1 MKKVFLSALAIA
13 AMASCS
19 KTELS
24 NTPDG
29 SVEIKAKSTAL
40 SISTKSPYEGT
51 ISSGNPLTAQVLVS
65 KTDGKYTSRYCDG
78 EMTFSDDGT
87 TEASFATPQYY
98 PADGSV
104 LYLCGLYPSDLGGWG
119 TVTESASRTF
129 DGKTDIMAAA
139 QQQSSKSEAQTG
151 TYPTM
156 QFKHLLTKLVVKL
169 VAEDDAAVTAWGNV
183 TDISLVGVNG
193 SQKPYSKVE
202 VALRDGTAVTGSAFS
217 TTVENFSFYTMT
229 ENTYNDVAF
238 SAQTLALTKTA
249 ANAAYSLV
257 APITATGTGDF
268 KLRITTQKDADSP
281 LVNEVAV
288 DLKDTSSSTF
298 TGDTQGKAFEITL
311 TFKATEIQAK
321 ASVKE
326 WENAGTSINDTK
338 TTEIYS
344 PYLHDAL
351 QPSGFST
358 SFIVLPII
366 KRYSLYFFC

>member
-65 KTDGKYTSRYCDG
+65 KTDGNYTLRYCDG

-183 TDISLVGVNG
+183 TDISLVEVNG

-202 VALRDGTAVTGSAFS
+202 VTLQDGTAVTGSAFS
-217 TTVENFSFYTMT
+217 TTVKNFSFYTMT
-229 ENTYNDVAF
+229 ENAYNAG
-238 SAQTLALTKTA
+238 ALYKKYQQPLTERDILVLPSTSP

-268 KLRITTQKDADSP
+268 KLKITTQKDAESP

-326 WENAGTSINDTK
+326 WEKAGTATG
-338 TTEIYS
+338 EI
-344 PYLHDAL
+344 
-351 QPSGFST
+351 
-358 SFIVLPII
+358 
-366 KRYSLYFFC
+366 K